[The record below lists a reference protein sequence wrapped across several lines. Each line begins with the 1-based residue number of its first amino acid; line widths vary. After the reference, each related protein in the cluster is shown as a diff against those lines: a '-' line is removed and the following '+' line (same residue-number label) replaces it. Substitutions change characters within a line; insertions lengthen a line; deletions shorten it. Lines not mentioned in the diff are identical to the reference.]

1 MTDKLGL
8 FAPVWNTLNTMRV
21 YIFLGMSLVISIPL
35 IFVMQNSYHFAYER
49 ELEKVEQSHLVIA
62 ENLASTLQR
71 YADDVKST
79 FDFIT
84 SNYQSDI
91 DPKSLEDILQNYNF
105 QFIAEFDS
113 DTNKPTVLYSEE
125 FETPSYETIDALRK
139 SSTYNSSVFSGVM
152 QSSTGPVLY
161 LTRLMPDEALW
172 VGAIDTS
179 YLIAQQKEI
188 AFGERGHSMIV
199 DQNGR
204 VIAHPKNDWVQSS
217 KDVSGLKVV
226 QKMTTGQ
233 TGVHQFFAPPLKADV
248 IAGYTFVP
256 STGWGA
262 MVPQPI
268 SELEQAARVEAA
280 RVIEALVLMFLAA
293 ALASW
298 LVAGLIARP
307 VQVLSRVVTE
317 VRSGNYSERVP
328 EFTHVTPVEI
338 SSLRSL
344 LNGLLESWSDN
355 REMMHSSLKAAQ
367 EANRHKSESISILSH
382 EMRTPLNGIVGSL
395 ELIKNTDLTEM
406 QSKYLGF
413 ITTSTSTLLD
423 HVNSVLE
430 VSRLDNSNVK
440 INKKCFSIP
449 DLIREIV
456 QENSAQAE
464 RLGCQISLSF
474 FPRNMPGV
482 ETDPR
487 LLRKV
492 LANLISNAVKFA
504 PAGEIFVSTKLSSED
519 ILEIVVR
526 DTGLGI
532 HDKDTARIFEPFTTI
547 DASYGRQYE
556 GTGLGLSIVATSIE
570 ALGGKISLK
579 SKVGSGSE
587 FTVCLPVCVT
597 SKPAD
602 TILDVASAVNQGP
615 EMHSVSKAKRVLVVD
630 DNEIN
635 RVLLSHML
643 EQMGHSAS
651 TAADGLEALEQA
663 GSSPF
668 DLILLDI
675 SMPDMDGTEVA
686 KLLRERVGP
695 NQNTTIIAQTAHAS
709 PQDRDRIFVSGIQSI
724 LTKPVSIKT
733 LQASFDR
740 LEEARNDRDGDV
752 GMTQPVLEEDKLQ
765 ILIAAKG
772 APATDESFNKLF
784 GNASSIIETL
794 KENPTAELLDA
805 NFILQVHNA
814 TGACAVMGTNLLH
827 HYFFKIEDYLK
838 SGRKGPLLELLDAA
852 EQALEQ
858 TRSAASSFFAKRNTP
873 QDA

>member
-1 MTDKLGL
+1 MTNNLGFL
-8 FAPVWNTLNTMRV
+8 APVWNALNTMRV
-21 YIFLGMSLVISIPL
+21 YIFLGMFFVISIPL
-35 IFVMQNSYHFAYER
+35 IFVMQKSYQFAYER

-79 FDFIT
+79 FDFIA
-84 SNYQSDI
+84 SNYQLAI
-91 DPKSLEDILQNYNF
+91 DKESLEELLQEYNF
-105 QFIAEFDS
+105 RFVADFDS
-113 DTNKPTVLYSEE
+113 ETNNPTVVFSKD
-125 FETPSYETIDALRK
+125 FETPSNETIDALRK
-139 SSTYNSSVFSGVM
+139 SSTYESSVFSGVM

-161 LTRLMPDEALW
+161 LTRLMPNGALL

-217 KDVSGLKVV
+217 KDVSGLEVV
-226 QKMTTGQ
+226 QKMTAGQ

-268 SELEQAARVEAA
+268 SELEQAASVEAA
-280 RVIEALVLMFLAA
+280 RVIEALVLVFLAA

-298 LVAGLIARP
+298 LLAGLIAGP

-328 EFTHVTPVEI
+328 KFTHLTPLEI

-344 LNGLLESWSDN
+344 LNGLLDSWSDS
-355 REMMHSSLKAAQ
+355 REMMLKSLEAAQ

-395 ELIKNTDLTEM
+395 ELIKSTELTEK
-406 QSKYLGF
+406 QNKYLGF

-423 HVNSVLE
+423 HVNNVLE
-430 VSRLDNSNVK
+430 VSRLDNNNAEITKDFVQVQH
-440 INKKCFSIP
+440 
-449 DLIREIV
+449 LLQEIV
-456 QENSAQAE
+456 EENSAQAE
-464 RLGCQISLSF
+464 RLGCKIILSF
-474 FPRNMPGV
+474 SPRNMPNV

-487 LLRKV
+487 LLRKI

-504 PAGEIFVSTKLSSED
+504 PGEEIFVSTKLDSED
-519 ILEIVVR
+519 ILEIVVK
-526 DTGLGI
+526 DTGPGI
-532 HDKDTARIFEPFTTI
+532 HDKDTARIFEPFTTV
-547 DASYGRQYE
+547 DASFGRQYE
-556 GTGLGLSIVATSIE
+556 GTGLGLNIVAASIE
-570 ALGGKISLK
+570 ALGGKLSLK

-587 FTVCLPVCVT
+587 FTVCIPVRAEFET
-597 SKPAD
+597 ATKL
-602 TILDVASAVNQGP
+602 LDAAGEVSHDP
-615 EMHSVSKAKRVLVVD
+615 EVRNVPKVKRVLVVD

-635 RVLLSHML
+635 RVLISHML

-651 TAADGLEALEQA
+651 TAADGLEALEKTA
-663 GSSPF
+663 SNLF

-686 KLLRERVGP
+686 NLLRQRTGL
-695 NQNTTIIAQTAHAS
+695 NKNTVIIAQTAHAS
-709 PQDRDRIFVSGIQSI
+709 PQDRDRIFASGIQSI
-724 LTKPVSIKT
+724 LTKPVSIET
-733 LQASFDR
+733 LQAALAR
-740 LEEARNDRDGDV
+740 LEEAQIDNDSDV
-752 GMTQPVLEEDKLQ
+752 GITQPVLEEDKLK

-772 APATDESFNKLF
+772 ALATDESFNKLF
-784 GNASSIIETL
+784 GNASSIIESL
-794 KENPTAELLDA
+794 KQNPTQELLDA
-805 NFILQVHNA
+805 NFILQVHNT

-838 SGRKGPLLELLDAA
+838 CGRKRPLHELLDAA

-858 TRSAASSFFAKRNTP
+858 TRSAAASFFASKGTH